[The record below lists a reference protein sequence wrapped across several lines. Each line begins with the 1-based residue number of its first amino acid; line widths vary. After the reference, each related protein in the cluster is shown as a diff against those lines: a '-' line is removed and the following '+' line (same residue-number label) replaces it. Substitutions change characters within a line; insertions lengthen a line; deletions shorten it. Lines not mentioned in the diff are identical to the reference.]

1 VSPRVQ
7 VIDRSWDL
15 LEALSDGPRTLTQIC
30 RATGF
35 PKATAFRLLGGLIS
49 RDLVLKGTAD
59 NTYMLGPGLLRL
71 AQGALSGVGVIST
84 VGRQVLFELS
94 ELTGETTTL
103 HTQSGLER
111 MSLEEVP
118 GRHSI
123 RYSSVSGGV
132 APIHNA
138 SVGAVLLAF
147 SSEQNRE
154 RTLALIAGADP
165 DFDRQ
170 TLEARLDRTR
180 RDGWAISV
188 AERVPDATA
197 ISVPVRSEQLL
208 LALSVMG
215 PIERLTPATLKR
227 FVPAMQQAAERLVG
241 VLDAQPPLPLDQP

>member
-35 PKATAFRLLGGLIS
+35 PKATAFRLLGALIS

-59 NTYMLGPGLLRL
+59 STYMLGPGLLRL
-71 AQGALSGVGVIST
+71 VQGALSGVGVIST

-94 ELTGETTTL
+94 EVTGETTTL

-147 SSEQNRE
+147 SGEEDRE
-154 RTLALIAGADP
+154 RTLALIAEADP

-188 AERVPDATA
+188 AERIPDATA

-241 VLDAQPPLPLDQP
+241 VLDAQLPLPLDQP